1 VTIVAVVK
9 IKRRKKEKAIDRV
22 TAIIK
27 PRVSIAKRE
36 GKEREEQYC
45 YIDLIQSIQF
55 NRINVLSSF

>member
-36 GKEREEQYC
+36 GKEKEEQYY
-45 YIDLIQSIQF
+45 YI
-55 NRINVLSSF
+55 V